1 LQEEEKQ
8 KKVQVLDK
16 IRKKHPAFSNASQ
29 DKKAISSGF
38 FPISSLLLDLLV
50 HGVALE
56 EFVVLL
62 DLEAL
67 RGVFAVLFFFWVLRF
82 ERRSEVEVEGR
93 GERARRALPSF
104 VPSFR
109 RWSKSIRALKRCL
122 NAKHFRFHSAQ
133 TLHNINAQ
141 PKQKIQ
147 RSKCPGKARIRRGFD
162 LPFFVAR
169 AAAAAVAFAS
179 VATFPFRFLP
189 TFCVVYLDG
198 VPPSERASVHSS
210 VTMQRMPGIIG
221 EVGRERKTEEKRGE
235 GVSGRIAKARNSP
248 RG

>member
-67 RGVFAVLFFFWVLRF
+67 RGVFAVLFFFLGF
-82 ERRSEVEVEGR
+82 EV
-93 GERARRALPSF
+93 
-104 VPSFR
+104 
-109 RWSKSIRALKRCL
+109 
-122 NAKHFRFHSAQ
+122 
-133 TLHNINAQ
+133 
-141 PKQKIQ
+141 
-147 RSKCPGKARIRRGFD
+147 
-162 LPFFVAR
+162 
-169 AAAAAVAFAS
+169 
-179 VATFPFRFLP
+179 
-189 TFCVVYLDG
+189 
-198 VPPSERASVHSS
+198 
-210 VTMQRMPGIIG
+210 
-221 EVGRERKTEEKRGE
+221 
-235 GVSGRIAKARNSP
+235 
-248 RG
+248 